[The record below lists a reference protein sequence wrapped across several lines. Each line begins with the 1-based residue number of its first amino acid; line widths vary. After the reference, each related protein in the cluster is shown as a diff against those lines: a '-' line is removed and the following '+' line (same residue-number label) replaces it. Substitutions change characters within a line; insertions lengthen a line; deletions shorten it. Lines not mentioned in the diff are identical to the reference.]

1 MFETMKRIYKKTNDE
16 TYLTNAVLE
25 GYITE
30 AEKEEILRTA
40 QNVSPP
46 VV

>member
-1 MFETMKRIYKKTNDE
+1 MVAALKRIYNKTKDN
-16 TYLTNAVLE
+16 TYLVNAVLE

-40 QNVSPP
+40 
-46 VV
+46 

>member
-1 MFETMKRIYKKTNDE
+1 MIAALKRIYKKTNDE

-30 AEKEEILRTA
+30 MRRRKKF
-40 QNVSPP
+40 
-46 VV
+46 